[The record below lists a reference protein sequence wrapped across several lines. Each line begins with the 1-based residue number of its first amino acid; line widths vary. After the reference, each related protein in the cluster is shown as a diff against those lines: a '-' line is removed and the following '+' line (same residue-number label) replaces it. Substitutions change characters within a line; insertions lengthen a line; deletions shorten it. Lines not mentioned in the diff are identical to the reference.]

1 MIAEKKESKY
11 ALIQVRVF
19 KEALA
24 QAKETAAIRTAA
36 EGREVTYNEV
46 IRQQVETG
54 RKVMAFQMNPTDAAA
69 AAAFASGRTHSIQKR
84 ANQITFDAV
93 ELVGG
98 VSLLIVKCFVMSR
111 MIAGYRFSA

>member
-69 AAAFASGRTHSIQKR
+69 AAALLHDNATIAAAGAFRYFADNQETHQ
-84 ANQITFDAV
+84 AA
-93 ELVGG
+93 
-98 VSLLIVKCFVMSR
+98 
-111 MIAGYRFSA
+111 